1 MCRPECLSNHELPD
15 IAEGGH
21 IVECAVYS
29 GLSSAQDTSF
39 SRLSLS
45 NVRRIPPGFDVEI
58 CNIYGL
64 TIFVVVSFVKSRRAL
79 HAYKRYIKWNIR

>member
-1 MCRPECLSNHELPD
+1 MCRPECLSNHELLD

-21 IVECAVYS
+21 IVECVVYI

-45 NVRRIPPGFDVEI
+45 NVRRVLPGFDVEI

-64 TIFVVVSFVKSRRAL
+64 NYLRRCL
-79 HAYKRYIKWNIR
+79 LREIQEGFKYI